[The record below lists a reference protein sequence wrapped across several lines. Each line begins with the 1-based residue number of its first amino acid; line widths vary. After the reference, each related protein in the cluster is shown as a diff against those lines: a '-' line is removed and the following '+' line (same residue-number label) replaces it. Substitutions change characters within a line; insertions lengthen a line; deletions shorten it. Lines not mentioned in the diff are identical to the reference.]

1 MESLAKAISSGSL
14 RGARGNSGVIL
25 SQLLRGFTR
34 SVKNSKELDAIAIA
48 GSMEK
53 GVETAYKAVM
63 KPKEGTI
70 LTVAREAAAK
80 AVELAETAEDL
91 DTFFQ
96 SVIAHAEET
105 LGKDTG
111 DAAGSERSRSCG
123 FRWTGTSGS
132 VLHGAYDGFLGK
144 EIDYTQ
150 FDKAKGPAVTKIDA
164 QTEADI
170 KFGYCTEFIILLE
183 PADVRGDRA

>member
-1 MESLAKAISSGSL
+1 MTMTIMAAAAEVGSLGEPDMEALAKAISSGSL

-34 SVKNSKELDAIAIA
+34 SVKNSKELDAIDIA
-48 GSMEK
+48 AAMEK

-80 AVELAETAEDL
+80 AVELAETAEDWIHFPER
-91 DTFFQ
+91 DR
-96 SVIAHAEET
+96 SCGGNS
-105 LGKDTG
+105 GKDTG
-111 DAAGSERSRSCG
+111 DAAGSERSRSSG

-132 VLHGAYDGFLGK
+132 
-144 EIDYTQ
+144 I
-150 FDKAKGPAVTKIDA
+150 PWCI
-164 QTEADI
+164 
-170 KFGYCTEFIILLE
+170 
-183 PADVRGDRA
+183 